1 MIKTPRLHSA
11 IVSYFGGLITGSD
24 NFNLSNQIMDA
35 ARSGDYDKAHDLT
48 LRHNMLDKNNTYQS
62 YKKFPIRLFGQNIQT
77 KMGIEHPEKVT
88 KAMAMTH
95 PAIKTIGLGDNALHA
110 IASGNWDK
118 VDPASMA
125 KIHRALME
133 HGFGKDPLD
142 ISHIESYAKMAK
154 AYNTTV
160 TLRRG
165 LRKASQHDR
174 DPERQR
180 KIDMDTSF
188 FRKPKTYRGVHP
200 DHEAIVR
207 YFSHFSRPL
216 PSESRATIMHDATLG
231 EYGSAQRKLA
241 RRNDRLPAGLDG
253 LKFGDYQI
261 ESVKTM
267 DEKGI
272 FKSFHKS
279 VKKNKLS
286 KAGWDDVD
294 EYEDDPDNEDR
305 SSIKLEQFD
314 DIKDV
319 EQRLNK
325 ILESYGMD
333 RDTIS
338 ESVINQLRDKI
349 KDDIAR
355 ESLGNVQRQGELE
368 RSGEE
373 DPTDSNGD
381 LEGLGGNDAEQADG
395 AETEDGVLPGP
406 DAEEAGGV
414 LSGPNEPA
422 DDDNPFNLSPEE
434 LDLFNDTNI
443 SELHEKVGPLA
454 LKGKGNSSRRG
465 KGLGAPRPT
474 PLAAERWN
482 SPYHNGFGEFVSSN
496 GEKPVGPLFETHG
509 DKHPSDWEET
519 AEGQKLLNSLFPTR
533 IDENANFDPNRNMT
547 IFSGIKGISG
557 NSDPSAEDS
566 EVSLRS
572 NFGNL
577 PKKMVSWKVHI
588 EKLLKRPLTRTE
600 MAFINHHA
608 YEAKGMAENKGY
620 KAKLPTSSAKATF
633 DVIGTMLQDKNL
645 PNSIRNVF
653 ENVRKNPSSLP
664 EAWGKIDDILDGM
677 QQKGVDVSSYRETV
691 ARGRQLSLAGSYMEK
706 RVVGDRAGIPRSIYS
721 SERDRAKAEVSDQLD
736 AIRREFFPA
745 STGLQQKIEAAF
757 KAKMR
762 EKGGGEGAFD
772 AITPEEKTEILQQSL
787 TNMDQNQE
795 AARAEAAVRLGIS
808 SAKEIWELKLLE
820 KEKPPTG
827 KRALKQHN
835 DQIAA
840 LRGRISPSD
849 IDRWNA
855 FMSRDYRGDTAD
867 VVKKYRELYPDAADS
882 IVMGIQGGAKFRFD
896 RHPEGKKF
904 VERGFNQISD
914 SIQSL
919 PSNIGATLRNAISK
933 RDTEGI
939 RASFVDTDREIN
951 DLEKRGVITAEQ
963 RLAYRKILQDAEQHI
978 SQASGNIPSRSL
990 KTEDVPE
997 GGLFDSESG
1006 ADLDRA
1012 THITPFDAMMA
1023 YHPEKKR
1030 GGASSEASA
1039 EKEFEDEHKRQVDSK
1054 KREIMNATD
1063 DPEEQARLEKELE
1076 AIEKGKE
1083 ASKRAWMDSVTNTES
1098 LYGKRKTESEQRLD
1112 AKKRSLDTRYRA
1124 KVANAWSILNP
1135 DVMFDTNNYAAEAEG
1150 ENGKKLRSALETAYA
1165 LATKKATPEQTNAN
1179 QESAAKIVEELLAAR
1194 NSAGHPLIRN
1204 NGMLK
1209 QIYNALNTL
1218 RQIQER
1224 RKSLLAGERPEESGR
1239 RRDTL
1244 GSRTPLEEVS
1254 FGGVPVSGRNFV
1266 DWATGENTG
1275 KGELSPLDDEN
1286 SVYHEIVKTITHKQ
1300 DENGNT
1306 VPRYTPE
1313 DINTLL
1319 SDRRERE
1326 KKGDFITPK
1335 DKAEYALVG
1344 WISRHQQAEK
1354 ARARRLATL
1363 QGLRDDPDKLN
1374 EHWETYKDD
1383 AEKNIRGSGLS
1394 PEAKERLYEE
1404 ISTPEGWL
1412 ARQERSFR
1420 SADREQVKKVW
1431 EVIRDHPMANLLKGK
1446 IATQMMFRSGN
1457 VDGGVEG
1464 GMTKNRRA
1472 LYDGDRSGLSDPD
1485 LPGRVG
1491 DPASP
1496 SGYPVARVAVLD
1508 ASGKPTGRY
1517 TYQEFA
1523 PDAGRDPLLHAAHEQ
1538 FQRNR
1543 AASAMTRDVFWP
1555 ALSRASQQTGGEV
1568 NAMLQGDP
1576 KLTQWFR
1583 NFTDDRGALDTGEVK
1598 RFLRYQAD
1606 KTGKY
1611 AGSDGSTFDEQK
1623 FNADFNKISAD
1634 KNKLQTA
1641 FSQALYDASVGSHRT
1656 GGGGGKYDVPSLPS
1670 SFINKIHDF
1679 YHLAISKN
1687 EGDHVGN
1694 YMARRTEGIEQRAD
1708 QRDAADT
1715 AETARKNKGRGQGT
1729 LEDGDQGG
1737 LARVNVKELPFEE
1750 AASQLL
1756 QDKMFRGQRE
1766 GAGRTSRD
1774 LASGHLGTS
1783 ESRRQSFNGHVI
1795 NKVGED
1801 LVPEEGETQTHGET
1815 PWSDRE
1821 LLLAHALHSLRH
1833 VYPEYHHLEN
1843 KTKDEDGN
1851 PIVDPKTGKIVHA
1864 TSGGNAGLL
1873 HAAISQ
1879 YIQGAATGNYDMM
1892 LDGAHYLTSKGTNAQ
1907 YEGLQR
1913 ADLKDQHGI
1922 PGTVRVSHLFKPV
1935 ASTIRAGSWKGAGER
1950 TSKAEARKWTATALP
1965 QIRQAASDGH
1975 FDALKPVVSNYF
1987 KTAERLK
1994 SERPVAQVD
2003 PTAPVVPAAAAP
2015 AVVKA
2020 FAPTPFPFR
2029 IGAF

>member
-1 MIKTPRLHSA
+1 M
-11 IVSYFGGLITGSD
+11 
-24 NFNLSNQIMDA
+24 
-35 ARSGDYDKAHDLT
+35 
-48 LRHNMLDKNNTYQS
+48 
-62 YKKFPIRLFGQNIQT
+62 
-77 KMGIEHPEKVT
+77 
-88 KAMAMTH
+88 
-95 PAIKTIGLGDNALHA
+95 
-110 IASGNWDK
+110 
-118 VDPASMA
+118 
-125 KIHRALME
+125 
-133 HGFGKDPLD
+133 
-142 ISHIESYAKMAK
+142 
-154 AYNTTV
+154 
-160 TLRRG
+160 
-165 LRKASQHDR
+165 
-174 DPERQR
+174 
-180 KIDMDTSF
+180 
-188 FRKPKTYRGVHP
+188 
-200 DHEAIVR
+200 
-207 YFSHFSRPL
+207 
-216 PSESRATIMHDATLG
+216 
-231 EYGSAQRKLA
+231 
-241 RRNDRLPAGLDG
+241 
-253 LKFGDYQI
+253 
-261 ESVKTM
+261 
-267 DEKGI
+267 
-272 FKSFHKS
+272 
-279 VKKNKLS
+279 
-286 KAGWDDVD
+286 
-294 EYEDDPDNEDR
+294 
-305 SSIKLEQFD
+305 
-314 DIKDV
+314 
-319 EQRLNK
+319 
-325 ILESYGMD
+325 
-333 RDTIS
+333 
-338 ESVINQLRDKI
+338 
-349 KDDIAR
+349 
-355 ESLGNVQRQGELE
+355 
-368 RSGEE
+368 
-373 DPTDSNGD
+373 
-381 LEGLGGNDAEQADG
+381 
-395 AETEDGVLPGP
+395 
-406 DAEEAGGV
+406 
-414 LSGPNEPA
+414 
-422 DDDNPFNLSPEE
+422 
-434 LDLFNDTNI
+434 
-443 SELHEKVGPLA
+443 
-454 LKGKGNSSRRG
+454 
-465 KGLGAPRPT
+465 
-474 PLAAERWN
+474 
-482 SPYHNGFGEFVSSN
+482 
-496 GEKPVGPLFETHG
+496 
-509 DKHPSDWEET
+509 
-519 AEGQKLLNSLFPTR
+519 
-533 IDENANFDPNRNMT
+533 
-547 IFSGIKGISG
+547 
-557 NSDPSAEDS
+557 
-566 EVSLRS
+566 
-572 NFGNL
+572 
-577 PKKMVSWKVHI
+577 
-588 EKLLKRPLTRTE
+588 LKRPLTRTE

-633 DVIGTMLQDKNL
+633 DVIGTMLEDKNL

-653 ENVRKNPSSLP
+653 ESVRKNPSSLP
-664 EAWGKIDDILDGM
+664 DAWGKIDDILDGM
-677 QQKGVDVSSYRETV
+677 QQKGVDVSSYRKTV
-691 ARGRQLSLAGSYMEK
+691 ARGRELSLAGSYVEK

-721 SERDRAKAEVSDQLD
+721 RERGRAKDEVSDQLE

-757 KAKMR
+757 RAKMR

-795 AARAEAAVRLGIS
+795 AARAEAAVKLGIS

-835 DQIAA
+835 NQIAA
-840 LRGRISPSD
+840 LKGRISPSD

-867 VVKKYRELYPDAADS
+867 VVKKYGELYPDAADFLVTS
-882 IVMGIQGGAKFRFD
+882 AGGGVKFRFD

-919 PSNIGATLRNAISK
+919 PSNIGATLRDAISK

-939 RASFVDTDREIN
+939 RASFVNTDKEIN

-990 KTEDVPE
+990 RTEDVPE

-1006 ADLDRA
+1006 VDLDKA

-1023 YHPEKKR
+1023 YHPERKKA
-1030 GGASSEASA
+1030 GASSGASA
-1039 EKEFEDEHKRQVDSK
+1039 EKEFEDEHKKQVASK
-1054 KREIMNATD
+1054 TREIMNAAN
-1063 DPEEQARLEKELE
+1063 DPKEQARLEKELE
-1076 AIEKGKE
+1076 AIEQGKE

-1098 LYGKRKTESEQRLD
+1098 FYGKRKTESEQRLD
-1112 AKKRSLDTRYRA
+1112 AKKRSLDTRYRE
-1124 KVANAWSILNP
+1124 KIANAWSILNP
-1135 DVMFDTNNYAAEAEG
+1135 GVMLSANNYGAEAEG
-1150 ENGKKLRSALETAYA
+1150 ANGLELRSTLEKAYA
-1165 LATKKATPEQTNAN
+1165 LATKRANPEETNAN
-1179 QESAAKIVEELLAAR
+1179 QEAAAKMIEELLTAR
-1194 NSAGHPLIRN
+1194 NSAGHPVVRN
-1204 NGMLK
+1204 NDMLK
-1209 QIYNALNTL
+1209 QIYNSLNTL

-1224 RKSLLAGERPEESGR
+1224 RKSLLAGESPEESGK

-1254 FGGVPVSGRNFV
+1254 FGGVPLSGRNFV
-1266 DWATGENTG
+1266 DWATGEDTG
-1275 KGELSPLDDEN
+1275 KGEVSPLDDEN
-1286 SVYHEIVKTITHKQ
+1286 SVYHQIVQTITHKQ
-1300 DENGNT
+1300 DENGNS

-1313 DINTLL
+1313 DITTRL
-1319 SDRRERE
+1319 SEVRKRE
-1326 KKGDFITPK
+1326 KSGEIISS
-1335 DKAEYALVG
+1335 AEKSEDALVA

-1374 EHWETYKDD
+1374 EHWETYKGD

-1394 PEAKERLYEE
+1394 AEAKERLYRE

-1420 SADREQVKKVW
+1420 SADRAQVAKVW
-1431 EVIRDHPMANLLKGK
+1431 DVIKDHPMANLLKGK
-1446 IATQMMFRSGN
+1446 IATQIQFRSGN

-1464 GMTKNRRA
+1464 GMTKTRRA

-1491 DPASP
+1491 DPQSP

-1508 ASGKPTGRY
+1508 ASGKPTRRY

-1543 AASAMTRDVFWP
+1543 AASAMTRDMFWP
-1555 ALSRASQQTGGEV
+1555 ALKSASKQAGGEV
-1568 NAMLQGDP
+1568 SAMLQGDP
-1576 KLTQWFR
+1576 KGPQLTQWFN
-1583 NFTDDRGALDTGEVK
+1583 NFADDKGALDTEEVK

-1623 FNADFNKISAD
+1623 FNADFSKLSGNKNA
-1634 KNKLQTA
+1634 LQTA

-1679 YHLAISKN
+1679 YHLAISKQ
-1687 EGDHVGN
+1687 EGDHVGD
-1694 YMARRTEGIEQRAD
+1694 YIARRTGGIEKRAD
-1708 QRDAADT
+1708 ERDAADT
-1715 AETARKNKGRGQGT
+1715 AETERKNKGRGQGA
-1729 LEDGDQGG
+1729 LEEGDQGG
-1737 LARVNVKELPFEE
+1737 LARVNVKGLPFEE
-1750 AASQLL
+1750 AANQIL
-1756 QDKMFRGQRE
+1756 QDKMLRGQRE

-1774 LASGHLGTS
+1774 LASGHSGTS

-1795 NKVGED
+1795 NKVGEN

-1833 VYPEYHHLEN
+1833 VYPEYQHLEN
-1843 KTKDEDGN
+1843 KTQDEEGK
-1851 PIVDPKTGKIVHA
+1851 PIFDPKTGKKVHA

-1892 LDGAHYLTSKGTNAQ
+1892 LDGAHHLTSKGTTAQ
-1907 YEGLQR
+1907 YERLQR

-1922 PGTVRVSHLFKPV
+1922 PGTVRVSHLFKPI

-1950 TSKAEARKWTATALP
+1950 TSKDEARKWTATALP

-1994 SERPVAQVD
+1994 SERAVAQVN
-2003 PTAPVVPAAAAP
+2003 PTAPVVPAAAAQN
-2015 AVVKA
+2015 VVKA

-2029 IGAF
+2029 IGVF

>member
-11 IVSYFGGLITGSD
+11 IVSYFGGLITGSE

-48 LRHNMLDKNNTYQS
+48 LRHNMLDKNNTYQN

-188 FRKPKTYRGVHP
+188 FRKPKTYRGEHP
-200 DHEAIVR
+200 DHEAILR
-207 YFSHFSRPL
+207 YFNHFSRPL

-261 ESVKTM
+261 EAVKTM

-286 KAGWDDVD
+286 KAGSQDDD
-294 EYEDDPDNEDR
+294 EYGYDPDNQGDNG
-305 SSIKLEQFD
+305 SPIKLDQFD

-338 ESVINQLRDKI
+338 ESVINQLRDKV

-355 ESLGNVQRQGELE
+355 ESLSNVERQGELE

-373 DPTDSNGD
+373 DPTDRSGD
-381 LEGLGGNDAEQADG
+381 LEGLGGDDAKQADG
-395 AETEDGVLPGP
+395 AE
-406 DAEEAGGV
+406 AEGGV
-414 LSGPNEPA
+414 LAGPDEPA
-422 DDDNPFNLSPEE
+422 DDDAIRPVSR
-434 LDLFNDTNI
+434 
-443 SELHEKVGPLA
+443 VGPADADADDDYDFDNVGSLPQKLA
-454 LKGKGNSSRRG
+454 ALPQKPAAARQGNRASGGRG
-465 KGLGAPRPT
+465 ARRPT

-519 AEGQKLLNSLFPTR
+519 ADGQKLLNSLFPTR

-566 EVSLRS
+566 QVSLRS

-577 PKKMVSWKVHI
+577 PKKTVSWKVHI

-608 YEAKGMAENKGY
+608 YEAKGMAENTGY

-677 QQKGVDVSSYRETV
+677 QQKGVDVSSYRQTV
-691 ARGRQLSLAGSYMEK
+691 ARGRELSLAGSYVEK

-721 SERDRAKAEVSDQLD
+721 RERDRAKDEVSDELD

-745 STGLQQKIEAAF
+745 STGLTQKIEAAF
-757 KAKMR
+757 RAKMR

-795 AARAEAAVRLGIS
+795 AARAEAAVKLGIS

-835 DQIAA
+835 NQIAA
-840 LRGRISPSD
+840 LKGRISPSD

-855 FMSRDYRGDTAD
+855 FMSRDYRGDTAE
-867 VVKKYRELYPDAADS
+867 VVKKYRELYPDTADS
-882 IVMGIQGGAKFRFD
+882 LVIGTGGGVKFRFD
-896 RHPEGKKF
+896 RHPKGKEF
-904 VERGFNQISD
+904 VEQGFNQISD

-919 PSNIGATLRNAISK
+919 PSNIGATLRTAISK

-951 DLEKRGVITAEQ
+951 DLEKRGAITAEQ
-963 RLAYRKILQDAEQHI
+963 RMSYRKILQDAEQHI

-1006 ADLDRA
+1006 VDLDKA

-1030 GGASSEASA
+1030 DGASSEASA

-1054 KREIMNATD
+1054 KREIMNAAD
-1063 DPEEQARLEKELE
+1063 DPKEQARLEKELE

-1112 AKKRSLDTRYRA
+1112 AKKRSLDTRYRE
-1124 KVANAWSILNP
+1124 KIANAWSILNP
-1135 DVMFDTNNYAAEAEG
+1135 KVMLSDNNYGAEAEG
-1150 ENGKKLRSALETAYA
+1150 ENGEKLRSALETAYA

-1224 RKSLLAGERPEESGR
+1224 RKSLLAGESPEESGR

-1266 DWATGENTG
+1266 DWATGENTD
-1275 KGELSPLDDEN
+1275 KRELSPLDDEN
-1286 SVYHEIVKTITHKQ
+1286 SVYHEIVQTITHKQ

-1313 DINTLL
+1313 GINTLL
-1319 SDRRERE
+1319 SELRVRE
-1326 KKGDFITPK
+1326 KNGEIITPK

-1394 PEAKERLYEE
+1394 PEAKERLYKE

-1420 SADREQVKKVW
+1420 SADRAQVARVW
-1431 EVIRDHPMANLLKGK
+1431 DVIKDHPMANLLKGK
-1446 IATQMMFRSGN
+1446 IATQMMFRAGN
-1457 VDGGVEG
+1457 VGEDAEG
-1464 GMTKNRRA
+1464 SMTKTRRA
-1472 LYDGDRSGLSDPD
+1472 LYAGDRSGLSDPD

-1523 PDAGRDPLLHAAHEQ
+1523 PDAGRDPLLYTAHEQ

-1543 AASAMTRDVFWP
+1543 AASSMTRDMFWG
-1555 ALSRASQQTGGEV
+1555 ALGLSNRKNPEV
-1568 NAMLQGDP
+1568 QAMLQKEPD
-1576 KLTQWFR
+1576 LVQWFGK
-1583 NFTDDRGALDTGEVK
+1583 FTDNKGALNTGEVK

-1623 FNADFNKISAD
+1623 FNADFSKLSGNTNA
-1634 KNKLQTA
+1634 LQTA

-1656 GGGGGKYDVPSLPS
+1656 GGGGGKYDVPSLPP

-1679 YHLAISKN
+1679 YHLAISKQ
-1687 EGDHVGN
+1687 EGDHVGD
-1694 YMARRTEGIEQRAD
+1694 YMARRTGGIEQRAD
-1708 QRDAADT
+1708 ARDKADT
-1715 AETARKNKGRGQGT
+1715 DEIQRQNKGRGRGS
-1729 LEDGDQGG
+1729 LDGDDQGG
-1737 LARVNVKELPFEE
+1737 LARVNVKGLSLEE
-1750 AASQLL
+1750 AANQIL
-1756 QDKMFRGQRE
+1756 QDKMFSGKRE
-1766 GAGRTSRD
+1766 GVGRTSRD
-1774 LASGHLGTS
+1774 LASGHSGTS
-1783 ESRRQSFNGHVI
+1783 PSRQLDFNGHLLR
-1795 NKVGED
+1795 KVGD
-1801 LVPEEGETQTHGET
+1801 NLVPEEGETQTHGET

-1833 VYPEYHHLEN
+1833 VYPEYEHLEN
-1843 KTKDEDGN
+1843 KTQDEQGN
-1851 PIVDPKTGKIVHA
+1851 PIFDAKGVKIHA
-1864 TSGGNAGLL
+1864 TSNGKAGLL
-1873 HAAISQ
+1873 HSAISQ

-1892 LDGAHYLTSKGTNAQ
+1892 LDGAHFLTSKGKDAH

-1913 ADLKDQHGI
+1913 EELKDQHGI
-1922 PGTVRVSHLFKPV
+1922 PGKVMVSHLFKPI
-1935 ASTIRAGSWKGAGER
+1935 ASTIRAGSWKGIGDK
-1950 TSKAEARKWTATALP
+1950 TSKSEARKWVATTLP
-1965 QIRQAASDGH
+1965 QLRQAADAGH
-1975 FDALKPVVSNYF
+1975 FDALKPVVSNHF
-1987 KTAERLK
+1987 KTAEQLK
-1994 SERPVAQVD
+1994 SKLTEKTNPQVD
-2003 PTAPVVPAAAAP
+2003 LTGPVVPVEKAMQA
-2015 AVVKA
+2015 VKA